1 MAWAL
6 VALRAQGASDEHLAV
21 HTLNPSGITVIV
33 RDPTNSIITPVLRA
47 KQDLYRFKKD
57 SADWTHLKIFLSPDD
72 PDNRLWI
79 VNDPQDILHS
89 PSTLALVSEKK
100 SEDPDSSVIEVEF

>member
-1 MAWAL
+1 MTLLATICYD
-6 VALRAQGASDEHLAV
+6 VLRAATSSPH
-21 HTLNPSGITVIV
+21 GITVIV

-57 SADWTHLKIFLSPDD
+57 STDWTHLKIFLSPDD

-89 PSTLALVSEKK
+89 PSTLALVSETKPEK
-100 SEDPDSSVIEVEF
+100 PDVIKVEF